1 MRRIILGT
9 DWWTDCDDVAALRI
23 CAKAHKAGLWQLSG
37 VCIDACMEMS
47 AASVNAFLTADGLPD
62 IPIGIDH
69 RAVDF
74 LGEPVYQYKL
84 AEKFPHRVNKNTDCP
99 DALELYKRL
108 LSESGEKETD
118 IIEIGFPHV
127 LASLLKDPTGYELV
141 RTRVRQ
147 FFIMGGCFAD
157 GGMGREHNFS
167 LTEKASR
174 GAAYFCANAPCPVT
188 FLGFE
193 VGASVIS
200 GGNPENDNSL
210 SSDPLVCAFDAHG
223 SHNGR
228 SSWDPMTVLLALI
241 DDPEKAGYTCH
252 YGTAAVDPLTGDNS
266 FKYNSADS
274 FEENAM
280 HRYVVKA
287 KPDDEFSRELNSW
300 LRY

>member
-23 CAKAHKAGLWQLSG
+23 CAKAHKLGLWQLSG
-37 VCIDACMEMS
+37 VCIDACMEAS

-69 RAVDF
+69 SAVDF
-74 LGEPVYQYKL
+74 LGKPGYQYAL
-84 AEKFPHRVNKNTDCP
+84 TEKFPHSINNNSDCA
-99 DALELYKRL
+99 DALELYKKL
-108 LSESGEKETD
+108 LAESGEKETD

-127 LASLLKDPTGYELV
+127 LASLLREPEGFNLV
-141 RTRVRQ
+141 QTRVRQ
-147 FFIMGGCFAD
+147 FFIMGGCFVD
-157 GGMGREHNFS
+157 NGSGREHNFS

-174 GAAYFCANAPCPVT
+174 GAAFLCDNSPCPVT

-193 VGASVIS
+193 VGATVIS
-200 GGNPENDNSL
+200 GGNPENDETL
-210 SSDPLVCAFDAHG
+210 ASDPLVCAFDAHG

-241 DDPEKAGYTCH
+241 DDPKKAGYTCR
-252 YGTAAVDPLTGDNS
+252 YGTVSVDPLTGENS
-266 FKYNSADS
+266 FKFSDENS
-274 FEENAM
+274 FTKNAM
-280 HRYVVKA
+280 HRYVIKE
-287 KPDDEFSRELNSW
+287 KTDDEFSTELNSW